1 MATKIVPSLRSALER
16 LKHAGAVNGLCL
28 AWRRQILINLMPF
41 QDFRVEQA
49 VHAMQ
54 EAREHYAGG
63 GHDVQ
68 CFWFGFDGV
77 HMLGCFHGECALLVL
92 HTRAVEVDFISRAAA
107 AFLEDAQL
115 LVNAAL
121 NPSESDLREG
131 DTERIAGPE
140 DGYSGGTNL
149 VTRMM

>member
-1 MATKIVPSLRSALER
+1 MAIRIVPSLRSALER
-16 LKHAGAVNGLCL
+16 LKHAGSVNGLCL
-28 AWRRQILINLMPF
+28 AWRRQILINLMPY

-63 GHDVQ
+63 GHEVQ

-77 HMLGCFHGECALLVL
+77 FMLGCFRDECALLVL
-92 HTRAVEVDFISRAAA
+92 HTRAVEADFIARAGA

-121 NPSESDLREG
+121 NPSGSDAREA

-140 DGYSGGTNL
+140 DGYAGGANG